1 MASIDLKHPI
11 LNLSQFPDSQTY
23 VKTLTKLNVLQP
35 KEFVFPSTMCDSGN
49 MAKVFKTVTENF
61 PVSKRKYFQ
70 VSSTI
75 TNSV

>member
-11 LNLSQFPDSQTY
+11 FNLSQFPDSQTY
-23 VKTLTKLNVLQP
+23 VKTLTKLNLLQP

-61 PVSKRKYFQ
+61 PVSILQHILVYF
-70 VSSTI
+70 
-75 TNSV
+75 

>member
-11 LNLSQFPDSQTY
+11 LNLSQFPDSQAY

-61 PVSKRKYFQ
+61 PVSILQHILVYF
-70 VSSTI
+70 
-75 TNSV
+75 